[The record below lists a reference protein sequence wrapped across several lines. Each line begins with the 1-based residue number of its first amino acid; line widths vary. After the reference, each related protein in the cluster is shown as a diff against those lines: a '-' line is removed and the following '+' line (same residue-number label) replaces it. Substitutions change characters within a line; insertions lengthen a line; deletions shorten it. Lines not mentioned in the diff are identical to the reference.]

1 MAGMAWLLNGF
12 AAVAIVGV
20 AFLGAQGRTSAV
32 VSSDP
37 ELAGLELRASE
48 RPSAL
53 PALAVA
59 YLERGQPGLAQ
70 SVLDR
75 AGASDADPELL
86 HLRGR
91 VAIARGELDEAEHLQ
106 ELTLATCAQSL
117 ACPSWLEARAER
129 QLGMLKAARS
139 SRSGGASSGPA
150 LGGSSDMQERRVL
163 LAGL

>member
-12 AAVAIVGV
+12 AAVSMVGV
-20 AFLGAQGRTSAV
+20 AFLGAQGRTCAV

-37 ELAGLELRASE
+37 ELVSLERRASE
-48 RPSAL
+48 QVSAL
-53 PALAVA
+53 PALAAA

-70 SVLDR
+70 AVLDR
-75 AGASDADPELL
+75 ADSNSADPELL

-106 ELTLATCAQSL
+106 ALTLATCAESL
-117 ACPSWLEARAER
+117 ACPSWLEARAGR
-129 QLGMLKAARS
+129 QLDMLQAARAS
-139 SRSGGASSGPA
+139 ASGVASP
-150 LGGSSDMQERRVL
+150 GGSLGRAPELRERRVL

>member
-1 MAGMAWLLNGF
+1 MAGVAWLLNGF

-20 AFLGAQGRTSAV
+20 AFFGAQGRTSAV

-37 ELAGLELRASE
+37 ELAALERNASE

-53 PALAVA
+53 PALAAA

-70 SVLDR
+70 AVLDR
-75 AGASDADPELL
+75 ADASGADAELL

-129 QLGMLKAARS
+129 QLGMLKAGRGS
-139 SRSGGASSGPA
+139 SSAGAPRGIA
-150 LGGSSDMQERRVL
+150 LGGSSVIQERRVL